1 MASYTWPSSG
11 GGGVSGVSS
20 LNSLTGDL
28 NGTGITITPSGTN
41 ITITATGAGSG
52 TVTSVAL
59 TTPSFLSVS
68 GSPITT
74 AGTLAVSLAT
84 QSANLV
90 FAGPA
95 TGAAAAPTF
104 RSLVSADIPSLNY
117 VSSVTGTAPIVSSG
131 GLTPAISI
139 TTGNLSD
146 STGGSDG
153 ITVTGGTGVLVGT
166 SASIAQQVANNSQNG
181 YLSAANFTAFST
193 KISSISVTS
202 PLLTTG
208 GLTPTLSIQVA
219 NSTQNGYLDS
229 TDWNT
234 FNNKG
239 SVSSVTFTGDGTVLS
254 STPSS
259 PVTTTGTLTATL
271 NTQTAN
277 TILAGPASGS
287 AASPTFRALVRADL
301 PASVAVTAPIQNPSG
316 ALTSSY
322 TPVLF
327 GSISSD
333 TNNAYDTLTGVYTVP
348 VAGWYTMYVQL
359 EIASTVYSVNDNVQ
373 VAIFVNSTDM
383 AAGGLLAPAGV
394 NSVVVKASYA
404 APFALNDQIVFMS
417 FFTSAGSGS
426 YVSNAAGSN
435 FWIVRTGN

>member
-28 NGTGITITPSGTN
+28 NLVGGTGITITPSGTN

-84 QSANLV
+84 QSVNLV

-166 SASIAQQVANNSQNG
+166 NASIAQQVANNSQNG

-301 PASVAVTAPIQNPSG
+301 PASVAVTAPIQN
-316 ALTSSY
+316 
-322 TPVLF
+322 
-327 GSISSD
+327 
-333 TNNAYDTLTGVYTVP
+333 
-348 VAGWYTMYVQL
+348 
-359 EIASTVYSVNDNVQ
+359 
-373 VAIFVNSTDM
+373 
-383 AAGGLLAPAGV
+383 
-394 NSVVVKASYA
+394 
-404 APFALNDQIVFMS
+404 
-417 FFTSAGSGS
+417 
-426 YVSNAAGSN
+426 
-435 FWIVRTGN
+435 